1 MTDKEL
7 DEIIK
12 RFEEM
17 SSQEDAYFDS
27 SYNEDFGYAKGN
39 RDGLILYATEFLKAA
54 RAIENRKFEQ
64 GGYLGSNCASDFGR
78 LVPGISVQFV
88 PLLADGVNL

>member
-1 MTDKEL
+1 MTYKEL

-54 RAIENRKFEQ
+54 RAIENKKFEQ
-64 GGYLGSNCASDFGR
+64 GDTAMYNPNFSWIKNSDANPFSYINNKKIAR
-78 LVPGISVQFV
+78 
-88 PLLADGVNL
+88 